1 VKSGKS
7 IRTGKLLELAYQ
19 DFHSHYHREL
29 DPVSFCH
36 RYPDPKDKEIVALL
50 AAVLSYGNVRTI
62 LTSVQRVLAPLGP
75 RPSQAL
81 REREIWPE
89 LAGFRH
95 RFTTDQDIEILF
107 AWLGSALREQGS
119 LEKYFA
125 GGAPSLTGPLR
136 GHLSSFILRFTSQSL
151 PSHLQSVRLARERN
165 LKYLLS
171 DPERGS
177 ACKRLN
183 MFLRWVVRR
192 EDSIDL
198 GLWKCLKED
207 QLMLPVDTHLL
218 KILRQLGWT
227 RSKQANWKV
236 VEAATAKLREVAPDD
251 PIRFDFSLCHLGMN
265 GKSLKDYH
273 AQLE

>member
-1 VKSGKS
+1 MKSAKS
-7 IRTGKLLELAYQ
+7 LKTGRLLELAYR

-29 DPVSFCH
+29 DPVSFAH
-36 RYPDPKDKEIVALL
+36 RYPDPRDKEIVALL

-62 LTSVQRVLAPLGP
+62 LNSVQRVLDVLGP
-75 RPSQAL
+75 QPATAL
-81 REREIWPE
+81 VEKKAWPE
-89 LAGFRH
+89 IAGFRH
-95 RFTTDQDIEILF
+95 RFTTHHDIEILF

-119 LEKYFA
+119 LEKYFSQ
-125 GGAPSLTGPLR
+125 GKTELPGALR
-136 GHLSSFILRFTSQSL
+136 DHLSSFVLRLTSQPL
-151 PSHLQSVRLARERN
+151 PPHLHSVRAKRDRN

-171 DPERGS
+171 DPLRGS

-192 EDSIDL
+192 DDSIDL
-198 GLWKCLKED
+198 GLWKCLREE

-227 RSKQANWKV
+227 RSKQATWRV
-236 VEAATAKLREVAPDD
+236 VEAATAKLREVAPED